1 MLVFKKQVDNL
12 KTNHRGVYVLT
23 DHAFRPLARMSA
35 DAGGQ
40 AVARAQ
46 PVCILTFLLPLLW
59 LVTLSIRTW
68 FLSLLFSLVFPT
80 SHSEAVFLRDHRII

>member
-23 DHAFRPLARMSA
+23 DNVFRPLSRMST

-46 PVCILTFLLPLLW
+46 PVCLLTAPS
-59 LVTLSIRTW
+59 TY
-68 FLSLLFSLVFPT
+68 SLLYSAFG
-80 SHSEAVFLRDHRII
+80 

>member
-23 DHAFRPLARMSA
+23 DNAFRPLSRMSA
-35 DAGGQ
+35 DPGGQ

-46 PVCILTFLLPLLW
+46 PV
-59 LVTLSIRTW
+59 SISFIFTHICL
-68 FLSLLFSLVFPT
+68 FMFSLLFPAFM
-80 SHSEAVFLRDHRII
+80 SEGGETIIIAILKIAV

>member
-23 DHAFRPLARMSA
+23 DNVFRPLSRMST

-46 PVCILTFLLPLLW
+46 PVCYTFISCSPTTFLAVPYSSVKANTPQWGRAFYIGNGLP
-59 LVTLSIRTW
+59 
-68 FLSLLFSLVFPT
+68 
-80 SHSEAVFLRDHRII
+80 RDSW

>member
-23 DHAFRPLARMSA
+23 DNSFRPLSRMSA
-35 DAGGQ
+35 SAGGQ

-46 PVCILTFLLPLLW
+46 PVCYITSFAILT
-59 LVTLSIRTW
+59 
-68 FLSLLFSLVFPT
+68 SLVYSF
-80 SHSEAVFLRDHRII
+80 ALRSTLRFTLQALILNSNSNFELLSKL

>member
-23 DHAFRPLARMSA
+23 DHAFRPLSRMSS

-46 PVCILTFLLPLLW
+46 PVRILTLLDTLPSFPKHTYQPL
-59 LVTLSIRTW
+59 S
-68 FLSLLFSLVFPT
+68 
-80 SHSEAVFLRDHRII
+80 SHSYKII

>member
-23 DHAFRPLARMSA
+23 DHAFRPLSRMSS

-40 AVARAQ
+40 ALARAQ
-46 PVCILTFLLPLLW
+46 PVRVPNSLRYSSLPPEIHTYHPPTLFLL
-59 LVTLSIRTW
+59 TLINIYIYKRYC
-68 FLSLLFSLVFPT
+68 
-80 SHSEAVFLRDHRII
+80 HRY

>member
-23 DHAFRPLARMSA
+23 DNIFRPLSRMSA

-46 PVCILTFLLPLLW
+46 PVCFVLSSPPLTRFLIP
-59 LVTLSIRTW
+59 
-68 FLSLLFSLVFPT
+68 
-80 SHSEAVFLRDHRII
+80 